1 MARDRSPSRLPRLI
15 PNRDIGMEKHMKTFT
30 FLPLAVALAVGVAVL
45 LGATPV
51 DDVPM
56 DITSHSEPLDTKAST
71 SSDEAPTKIDKI
83 KKKCGVCHNAKTG
96 YCGKKKTPA
105 IAGLSKAKVLKSLNN
120 PPKAMKAVAKGMDA
134 AEKATIAAWVAS
146 LDKCAPA
153 AE

>member
-1 MARDRSPSRLPRLI
+1 
-15 PNRDIGMEKHMKTFT
+15 MEKHMKIFT
-30 FLPLAVALAVGVAVL
+30 FLPLAVASIVGVSVL
-45 LGATPV
+45 LGATPP

-56 DITSHSEPLDTKAST
+56 DITHYSESLESKAST
-71 SSDEAPTKIDKI
+71 SDDKVPTKIDKI

-134 AEKATIAAWVAS
+134 AEKVTIAAWVAS
-146 LDKCAPA
+146 LDKCAQPP
-153 AE
+153 E